1 MPSLPVFK
9 ELKKNGY
16 FLHDIF
22 DPEQEAID
30 LLNKIE
36 HKHSNAFNFI
46 YGLGLGYVLKR
57 FNKKLEG
64 YIIVYEPDIDVLRL
78 TLEMV
83 DFSDEVMDD
92 FIAQI
97 QNDIDDKIP
106 YIIADATH
114 LTIKSRCQ
122 VLERLRLTGVLV
134 NYVCF
139 EVPLDVAIQ
148 RNNLRQGREL
158 VPETVIV
165 NMFNRYVRPKGF
177 VIVVDKEGKETVI

>member
-1 MPSLPVFK
+1 MTILYMLCGVPGSGK
-9 ELKKNGY
+9 STWARK
-16 FLHDIF
+16 
-22 DPEQEAID
+22 
-30 LLNKIE
+30 KIE
-36 HKHSNAFNFI
+36 E
-46 YGLGLGYVLKR
+46 LGPDKIDWVSRDKIR
-57 FNKKLEG
+57 FSKLAPGED
-64 YIIVYEPDIDVLRL
+64 Y
-78 TLEMV
+78 
-83 DFSDEVMDD
+83 FSHEDEVMDD